1 MHHKMTIVYPRYI
14 TQYLIP
20 VVASLLC
27 FYHKISSYV
36 ECAIRRTLI
45 VHFGC
50 RQYFEMRKNEL
61 LISPFD
67 SSVATADGKVRR
79 SMMVN
84 RRNGCGEYRSFDYSL
99 I

>member
-1 MHHKMTIVYPRYI
+1 MHHKMTKVYPRYI

-27 FYHKISSYV
+27 FYHKISGYV

-61 LISPFD
+61 LISPSEQEFLAA
-67 SSVATADGKVRR
+67 VCRE
-79 SMMVN
+79 
-84 RRNGCGEYRSFDYSL
+84 C
-99 I
+99 

>member
-1 MHHKMTIVYPRYI
+1 MHHKLTKVYPRYI

-27 FYHKISSYV
+27 FYHKISGYV

-61 LISPFD
+61 LISPSD
-67 SSVATADGKVRR
+67 LEHIAIVCRDCRWKGQQVYDGKQEEWVW
-79 SMMVN
+79 
-84 RRNGCGEYRSFDYSL
+84 
-99 I
+99 

>member
-14 TQYLIP
+14 TQYLIL

-50 RQYFEMRKNEL
+50 RQYFEMRKGDR
-61 LISPFD
+61 LITPAQQQTILD
-67 SSVATADGKVRR
+67 ICRANGWQGPILYDG
-79 SMMVN
+79 
-84 RRNGCGEYRSFDYSL
+84 EQEDWL
-99 I
+99 W